1 MATIS
6 QLPAPLTLNA
16 VAGNPA
22 TLQFT
27 VNVTGENGS
36 PVPWSDI
43 SDYAMTVTDQ
53 YGQIVN
59 NGQPTVTSDQDNQVR
74 VEWTADQTASIG
86 QDLQCRMS
94 FSVYVSGVGPY
105 ALASGQIVMT
115 PASFSS

>member
-43 SDYAMTVTDQ
+43 TNYAMTVTDQ
-53 YGQIVN
+53 YGQIVT
-59 NGQPTVTSDQDNQVR
+59 NGQPTVTSPQDNQVR
-74 VEWTADQTASIG
+74 VEWTAAQTASIG

-105 ALASGQIVMT
+105 TLASGQIVMT
-115 PASFSS
+115 PASFPS

>member
-27 VNVTGENGS
+27 VNVTGENGD

-43 SDYAMTVTDQ
+43 SNYAMTVTDQ
-53 YGQIVN
+53 YGQLVT
-59 NGQPTVTSDQDNQVR
+59 NGQPTVSSNEPNHVR
-74 VEWTADQTASIG
+74 VEWTAAQTASIG

-94 FSVYVSGVGPY
+94 FSIYVSGIGPY
-105 ALASGQIVMT
+105 SLASGQIVMSPPSY
-115 PASFSS
+115 PA